1 MRVSPAGST
10 LAGMDTELPIA
21 VMWAEDG
28 GSPLAGRLDVA
39 DDGLR
44 LDGGSRDAR
53 HTREIRFGD
62 IAAFRVERSGPRR
75 AVVIEIAGGGSLS
88 FVPFERPGALHEL
101 AQRLQ
106 RSVSPG
112 LA

>member
-1 MRVSPAGST
+1 
-10 LAGMDTELPIA
+10 MDSELSIA

-28 GSPLAGRLDVA
+28 GSPHAGRLDVGG
-39 DDGLR
+39 DGLR
-44 LDGGSRDAR
+44 LDGGARGTHQTRDV
-53 HTREIRFGD
+53 RFRD
-62 IAAFRVERSGPRR
+62 IVSFRVDRSGPRR

-88 FVPFERPGALHEL
+88 FVAFERPGALHEL

-106 RSVSPG
+106 RSVSAG